1 MQKNIILSL
10 LAILLFNCKAES
22 QIREPAKW
30 LVEVFPK
37 TASVGDIVELRFKA
51 KIDEDWYMYSSE
63 FDDPDLGPQLTVLS
77 FTPNKTFELVGDYK
91 PVNPLDKFDDTWEGK
106 IKYFKKEAFF
116 TQKVKILALKFKI
129 PVNIEGQVCSDKI
142 GSCIPFEK
150 DLEINNYN
158 LKVTPAK
165 DDSDKREEKIDDKTI
180 GKEGVL
186 DEVKKD
192 DVTNPKDETKTPA
205 EKDTLIVDKVK
216 KTGKLSTDEV
226 KLSTES
232 YKTSSGFGDMPLWKF
247 LLLTFLAGL
256 AAIFT
261 PCVFPMIPLT
271 VSFFTNKKRG
281 ATHAIFYGFSIIAI
295 YTLLGAVVTLAFG
308 AGALNE
314 ASTHWAMNLIFFL
327 VFIVFALSFFGMFD
341 IQLPSSFVNKMDEQS
356 DEKGGFLGVFFMA
369 FTLTLVSFSC
379 TGPIVGTLLVA
390 SATGAEVLRPILG
403 MAVFGSA
410 FALPFMF
417 FAFFPSAMNKL
428 PQSGGWLNSVKVT
441 LGFIEL
447 ALAFKFLSMID
458 LVYHLGILDR
468 DLNIAIWIAIAAF
481 MGLYYLGKIQLPHD
495 SPLENISVPR
505 MLLALASF
513 IFVIYLIPGMFG
525 APLKGLSGILPPAS
539 THDFDLNKVVRQNA
553 PASTELE
560 GGFPTKRKH
569 AGFLSLPH
577 GLQGFFDYKEGLA
590 YAQKVNKPVLLDFT
604 GHGCANCRKMEEYVW
619 AESAVKNRL
628 QNDWVIISLY
638 VDDRTELPESEWVI
652 SSFDGKVKKTIGKVN
667 MDIELSRFNNNAQPF
682 YILLDN
688 NGELLENKKSEFKG
702 YTGYNA
708 DVKEYVQFLD
718 GGLKEFNNKN

>member
-10 LAILLFNCKAES
+10 FAILLFSFQAES
-22 QIREPAKW
+22 QIRKPAKW
-30 LVEVFPK
+30 SVEVSPK

-51 KIDEDWYMYSSE
+51 KIEQDWYMYSSE
-63 FDDPDLGPQLTVLS
+63 FDDPDLGPQLTTFS

-91 PVNPLDKFDDTWEGK
+91 PINPLEKFDDTWEGT
-106 IKYFKKEAFF
+106 IKYFKKEAVF
-116 TQKVKILALKFKI
+116 TQKVKILSLKFKI
-129 PVNIEGQVCSDKI
+129 PVSIEGQVCSDKV
-142 GSCIPFEK
+142 GSCIPFEE
-150 DLEINNYN
+150 DLEINNNN

-165 DDSDKREEKIDDKTI
+165 TQTKKAETNNKPI
-180 GKEGVL
+180 GKEGIL

-192 DVTNPKDETKTPA
+192 ELINPKDETKIPS
-205 EKDTLIVDKVK
+205 EKDTLVADEITNKSESTK
-216 KTGKLSTDEV
+216 EIELSNEVYETDSSSE
-226 KLSTES
+226 LSLFE
-232 YKTSSGFGDMPLWKF
+232 F
-247 LLLTFLAGL
+247 LLFTFLAGL
-256 AAIFT
+256 IAIFT

-281 ATHAIFYGFSIIAI
+281 AGHAVFYGLSIIGI
-295 YTLLGAVVTLAFG
+295 YTALGVAMATFSEVIS
-308 AGALNE
+308 LNE
-314 ASTHWAMNLIFFL
+314 LSTHWITNSIFFL
-327 VFIVFALSFFGMFD
+327 VFLIFALSFFGMFD

-356 DEKGGFLGVFFMA
+356 DKKGGLLGVFFMA
-369 FTLTLVSFSC
+369 LTLTVVSFSC
-379 TGPIVGTLLVA
+379 TGPIVGSLLFA
-390 SATGAEVLRPILG
+390 SATSDEVLRPILG

-417 FAFFPSAMNKL
+417 FAFFPSAMSKL

-468 DLNIAIWIAIAAF
+468 DLNIAIWIAIASF

-505 MLLALASF
+505 MLLALSC
-513 IFVIYLIPGMFG
+513 FVFAIYLVPGMFG

-539 THDFDLNKVVRQNA
+539 THDFDLNRVVRQNA
-553 PASTELE
+553 PISTESE
-560 GGFPTKRKH
+560 NGFPIKRKH
-569 AGFLSLPH
+569 ADFLSLPH

-590 YAQKVNKPVLLDFT
+590 YAQKVGKPVLLDFT

-638 VDDRTELPESEWVI
+638 VDDRTELPESEWVT
-652 SSFDGKVKKTIGKVN
+652 STFDGKVKKTMGKVN

-682 YILLDN
+682 YVLLDN
-688 NGELLENKKSEFKG
+688 NGELLENKDADFKG

-708 DVKEYVQFLD
+708 DVQEYVQFLD
-718 GGLKEFNNKN
+718 RGLEEFKSRN